1 MTIFFKKV
9 ALALLHCHC
18 TAAAVAAPTQEAA
31 ALARRQPLCQGAA
44 IPTAG
49 TSTGAAPS
57 SAAAAGGRPC
67 RRQPLRAV
75 PLPAG
80 CLPTGAEPEVG
91 YPLRA
96 GRGLAAGGRLQTISS
111 SPCGVAVGG
120 CRPLRAPGYSRPPSG
135 GCPCGLVAGGRHP
148 LVGWPWPQPAAP
160 LQGALPQPAAPLH
173 RGLGCSR
180 SPLQGGLGCSRPPP
194 CRWPTAPTRGWL
206 WPCPTTPCKGFL
218 RYENAARTSR
228 TFSTQFNLITRS
240 LKQIFCTKTLALIP
254 LLGNL
259 QQIRLKKMREV
270 KRPPL

>member
-9 ALALLHCHC
+9 ALALLHRHC

-96 GRGLAAGGRLQTISS
+96 GRGRPEIVYPCIPDPVEEDEGGQASS
-111 SPCGVAVGG
+111 SLAYPHDE
-120 CRPLRAPGYSRPPSG
+120 S
-135 GCPCGLVAGGRHP
+135 
-148 LVGWPWPQPAAP
+148 
-160 LQGALPQPAAPLH
+160 LQ
-173 RGLGCSR
+173 RNS
-180 SPLQGGLGCSRPPP
+180 S
-194 CRWPTAPTRGWL
+194 
-206 WPCPTTPCKGFL
+206 
-218 RYENAARTSR
+218 
-228 TFSTQFNLITRS
+228 NLI
-240 LKQIFCTKTLALIP
+240 
-254 LLGNL
+254 
-259 QQIRLKKMREV
+259 
-270 KRPPL
+270 